1 MIKLKFPKTH
11 TPIVDM
17 DLWEMFLDALEENE
31 VSYTADQL
39 DTIHQHITE
48 LQDSLEAA

>member
-1 MIKLKFPKTH
+1 MVKFKFPATH
-11 TPIVDM
+11 TPIADTN
-17 DLWEMFLDALEENE
+17 LWEMFLDALEENE

-48 LQDSLEAA
+48 LQDSLEVA